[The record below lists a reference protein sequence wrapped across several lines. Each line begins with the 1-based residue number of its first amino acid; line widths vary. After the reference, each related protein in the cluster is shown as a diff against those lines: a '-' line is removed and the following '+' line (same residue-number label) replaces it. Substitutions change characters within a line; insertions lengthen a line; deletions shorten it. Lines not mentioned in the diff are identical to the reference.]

1 MKRRYEHCWVAPAP
15 HDDLR
20 LRATGAVAAARRAQR
35 PLARRLSPRTAAPAL
50 VLASALAAAATTW
63 GLLLLAAT
71 LLQEAPPVTE
81 RASPRALALGEPVP
95 NVVGVAAAA
104 MLAVGLYRLAVT
116 VRSRR
121 STHRALRQLCDSS
134 AAEELVV
141 VAAREPHAVAVPDR
155 PGRAGRILVTTSGML
170 AALTADERGV
180 LLAHERA
187 HLREG
192 HSWQRAVVDAA
203 AALNPLLRPAREAVA
218 FLLERCADEAAATA
232 VGSRALAARSLA
244 RAAFATTAAARAEAL
259 AFQQFAV
266 TARVAALQA
275 VPPPSRRLI
284 AAGVVLVGV
293 MTTLAAGDATVAF
306 VAFVERLFP
315 GRL

>member
-1 MKRRYEHCWVAPAP
+1 MWSV
-15 HDDLR
+15 
-20 LRATGAVAAARRAQR
+20 
-35 PLARRLSPRTAAPAL
+35 SPR
-50 VLASALAAAATTW
+50 
-63 GLLLLAAT
+63 
-71 LLQEAPPVTE
+71 Q
-81 RASPRALALGEPVP
+81 RCSP
-95 NVVGVAAAA
+95 
-104 MLAVGLYRLAVT
+104 VGLYRLAVT

-244 RAAFATTAAARAEAL
+244 RAAFATTTAARAEAL

>member
-1 MKRRYEHCWVAPAP
+1 MTISVYVPLA
-15 HDDLR
+15 LS
-20 LRATGAVAAARRAQR
+20 LLLAALSR

-81 RASPRALALGEPVP
+81 RVSPRALALGEPVP

-155 PGRAGRILVTTSGML
+155 PGRAGRILVTSGML

-259 AFQQFAV
+259 AFQQLAV

-306 VAFVERLFP
+306 VALAERLFP